1 MWARRNRCGVRSAGC
16 EVLRTSH
23 FGPRTLLYIGGGIMD
38 VITSVEAPSLKAQI
52 PDFSPGDTVR
62 VQVRV
67 LEGDKERFQ
76 VFEGVVIRKRG
87 SGLRATFTVRKV
99 TYGVGVERIFPIH
112 SPMIEKIECV
122 RRGHVRRAKL
132 YYLRKLK
139 GKAARI
145 SERKLT

>member
-1 MWARRNRCGVRSAGC
+1 
-16 EVLRTSH
+16 
-23 FGPRTLLYIGGGIMD
+23 MD
-38 VITSVEAPSLKAQI
+38 VISSVEASSLKAQM

-62 VQVRV
+62 VQVKV

-76 VFEGVVIRKRG
+76 TFEGVVIRMRG
-87 SGLRATFTVRKV
+87 NGLRRTFTVRKV

-145 SERKLT
+145 TERKLT